1 MVPEPTPRSRISKM
15 NGMIRGGQH
24 AIARYTAQDVKA
36 SNGMY
41 SSGVGSLEL
50 RDCCSGVGVGWLD
63 MVDWILGP

>member
-1 MVPEPTPRSRISKM
+1 M